1 MSVYKRI
8 GGFDVSAKNKAK
20 MANEGADGKARMWL
34 KRQAQQKKPKSSVKE
49 RSNA

>member
-8 GGFDVSAKNKAK
+8 GGFDVTAKNNAK
-20 MANEGADGKARMWL
+20 IANERRKQAQNWL
-34 KRQAQQKKPKSSVKE
+34 RHQAQQKKTKPSVKE

>member
-8 GGFDVSAKNKAK
+8 GGFDVSAKNNAK
-20 MANEGADGKARMWL
+20 MANDRRRQSQNWL
-34 KRQAQQKKPKSSVKE
+34 RHQAQQKKTKSSVKE